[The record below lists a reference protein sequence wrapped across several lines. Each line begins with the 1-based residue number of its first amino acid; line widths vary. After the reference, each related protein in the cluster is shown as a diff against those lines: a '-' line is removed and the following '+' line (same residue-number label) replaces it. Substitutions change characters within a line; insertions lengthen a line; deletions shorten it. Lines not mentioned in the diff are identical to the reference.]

1 MLGPV
6 SEGRRIPTG
15 ERAERKRAAILEA
28 ARQVFLEDGFEA
40 GMDAIAAR
48 AGVSKVTIYNHFA
61 GKEDLFTAVIGDALK
76 SALGDSLAYAEE
88 CLRRDDDVRD
98 MFTATARAWFQNMT
112 RPEVLRLRALVTY
125 EQRRFPEL
133 GRAWQEN
140 GPGHFHS
147 VFAAALQRQIDKGV
161 LVVPDIDLAII
172 QFYSLAL
179 YPHLVHATYG
189 APIDEETAERLI
201 TGGVA
206 MFLDHYRA

>member
-1 MLGPV
+1 M
-6 SEGRRIPTG
+6 SEGRRVPTG
-15 ERAERKRAAILEA
+15 ERAERKRAAIIEA
-28 ARQVFLEDGFEA
+28 ARQVFLRDGYEA

-61 GKEDLFTAVIGDALK
+61 GKEDLFTAVVGDALK
-76 SALGDSLAYAEE
+76 SALGESLAYAEE

-98 MFTATARAWFQNMT
+98 IFVATARAWFHDMIK
-112 RPEVLRLRALVTY
+112 PEVLRLRAIVTY

-140 GPGHFHS
+140 GPGHFRAI
-147 VFAAALQRQIDKGV
+147 FAAALRRQIDQGV
-161 LVVPDIDLAII
+161 LAVPDIDLAIT
-172 QFYSLAL
+172 QFYSLVL

-189 APIDEETAERLI
+189 APIDEQTADRLI